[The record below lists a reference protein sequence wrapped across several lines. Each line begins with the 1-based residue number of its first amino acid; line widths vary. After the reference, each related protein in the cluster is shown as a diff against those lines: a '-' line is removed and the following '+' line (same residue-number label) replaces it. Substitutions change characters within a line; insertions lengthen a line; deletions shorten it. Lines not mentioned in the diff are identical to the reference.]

1 MNRRPL
7 VLEKFDDVFD
17 QYNDKKIT
25 KEQMLDCCTE
35 LYKKLPLSWK
45 TKEDK
50 KKGRNT

>member
-7 VLEKFDDVFD
+7 VLEKFDDIFD

-35 LYKKLPLSWK
+35 LYKKLPLSWR
-45 TKEDK
+45 TKVEK
-50 KKGRNT
+50 KKGRDT

>member
-45 TKEDK
+45 TREEKKE
-50 KKGRNT
+50 R